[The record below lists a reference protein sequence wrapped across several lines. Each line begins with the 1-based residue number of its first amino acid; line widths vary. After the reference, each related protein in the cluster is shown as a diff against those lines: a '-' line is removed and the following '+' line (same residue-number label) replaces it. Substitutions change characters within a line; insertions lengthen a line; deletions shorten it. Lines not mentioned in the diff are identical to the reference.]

1 MAIEGKEQ
9 VMRIRDVIKKSV
21 LESDMY
27 NQAISLST
35 ILTMTVDLL
44 LALVM
49 GLLIYAV
56 YKKFYKGVVFSRNY
70 AITLVG
76 MTVLTSMVTLAI
88 STNIVISLGMVGA
101 LSIVR
106 YRTAIKE
113 PLDLMYMF
121 WAITTGITIGASMYI
136 LAVTAFVI
144 MFILVLCFSSKGA
157 SGYQYMLV
165 VHYNGDTA
173 GDNVERALGKV
184 KYTIRSKIMRG
195 QNTELTIQVRCK
207 NDNQSFVE
215 HIRDIEGVNDAAL
228 IEFNGEY
235 HG

>member
-1 MAIEGKEQ
+1 
-9 VMRIRDVIKKSV
+9 
-21 LESDMY
+21 
-27 NQAISLST
+27 
-35 ILTMTVDLL
+35 
-44 LALVM
+44 
-49 GLLIYAV
+49 
-56 YKKFYKGVVFSRNY
+56 
-70 AITLVG
+70 

-136 LAVTAFVI
+136 LAGIAYAI
-144 MFILVLCFSSKGA
+144 MIALILCFRLRGA
-157 SGYQYMLV
+157 GGYQYMLV
-165 VHYNGDTA
+165 VHYAGDEA
-173 GDNVERALGKV
+173 GDNVIRALGKLRHIV
-184 KYTIRSKIMRG
+184 RSKILRG
-195 QNTELTIQVRCK
+195 ENTELTVQVRCK
-207 NDNQSFVE
+207 NGNQSFVE
-215 HIRDIEGVNDAAL
+215 RIGSLDGVNDAAL

>member
-1 MAIEGKEQ
+1 MSVQ
-9 VMRIRDVIKKSV
+9 DVIKKSI

-35 ILTMTVDLL
+35 ILTIVIDLIVAL
-44 LALVM
+44 LM
-49 GLLIYAV
+49 GLLIYYI
-56 YKKFYKGVVFSRNY
+56 YKTFYKGVVYSKNF

-76 MTVLTSMVTLAI
+76 MTVLTCMVTLAI

-121 WAITTGITIGASMYI
+121 WAITTGITTGASMYI
-136 LAVTAFVI
+136 LAILTAVI
-144 MFILVLCFSSKGA
+144 MIVLILIFSKKTGKRS
-157 SGYQYMLV
+157 SYIMV
-165 VHYNGDTA
+165 VNYTGDET
-173 GDNVERALGKV
+173 GDQILRCMGKA
-184 KYTIRSKIMRG
+184 KYSVRSKVLRY
-195 QNTELTIQVRCK
+195 
-207 NDNQSFVE
+207 DNAEMTLHVNCRSDNLAFAE
-215 HIRDIEGVNDAAL
+215 RIRTLSHVKDVTL
-228 IEFNGEY
+228 LEFNGEY

>member
-1 MAIEGKEQ
+1 MSIK
-9 VMRIRDVIKKSV
+9 DVIKKSV
-21 LESDMY
+21 LESEMY

-35 ILTMTVDLL
+35 ILTMTADLL

-49 GLLIYAV
+49 GLLIYEV
-56 YKKFYKGVVFSRNY
+56 YKRYYKGVVFSRNY

-136 LAVTAFVI
+136 LAGIAFVI
-144 MFILVLCFSSKGA
+144 MFILILCFSAKGVA
-157 SGYQYMLV
+157 GYQYMLI
-165 VHYNGDTA
+165 VHYNGDEA
-173 GDNVERALGKV
+173 GDNVIRALGKL
-184 KYTIRSKIMRG
+184 KYTVRSKIMRG
-195 QNTELTIQVRCK
+195 EDTELTVQVRCK
-207 NDNQSFVE
+207 KNNQTFME
-215 HIRDIEGVNDAAL
+215 HIRDAQGVNDAAL